1 MRILLAEL
9 HPSARYALTVL
20 LNGQPG
26 WETVGFAG
34 TVDEVLAKTAE
45 LQPDVVLL
53 DEQIYDSDPRDFDDF
68 WGRSDRPRVVV
79 IGTDPAS
86 ESGLPGAGVDHFFSK
101 METSEKLMEILR
113 DCAKDHKKQ
122 RTTTHRRHE
131 QSRYIAM

>member
-20 LNGQPG
+20 LNKQPG

-34 TVDEVLAKTAE
+34 SVEEVFEKSAE
-45 LQPDVVLL
+45 LQPDMVLL
-53 DEQIYDSDPRDFDDF
+53 DEQIYDSAADDFDEF

-79 IGTDPAS
+79 IGTDPAG

-101 METSEKLMEILR
+101 MESSEKLLAILR
-113 DCAKDHKKQ
+113 DCARGKHK
-122 RTTTHRRHE
+122 RSSSARERHH
-131 QSRYIAM
+131 QGRYISM

>member
-34 TVDEVLAKTAE
+34 TVDEVLAKTTE

-53 DEQIYDSDPRDFDDF
+53 DEQIYGSDPQDFDDF
-68 WGRSDRPRVVV
+68 WGRSDRPRVVM
-79 IGTDPAS
+79 IGTDPAG
-86 ESGLPGAGVDHFFSK
+86 ENGVPGAGVDHFFSK
-101 METSEKLMEILR
+101 MESSEKLLEILR
-113 DCAKDHKKQ
+113 DCENGS
-122 RTTTHRRHE
+122 RRHRSPGRHHHT
-131 QSRYIAM
+131 QSRYVAI